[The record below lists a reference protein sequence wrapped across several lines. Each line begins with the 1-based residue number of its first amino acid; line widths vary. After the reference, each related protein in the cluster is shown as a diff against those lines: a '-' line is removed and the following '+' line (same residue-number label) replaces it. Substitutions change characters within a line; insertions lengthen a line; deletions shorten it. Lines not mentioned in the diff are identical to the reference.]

1 MAIYRSIFT
10 GQQID
15 EMLSLLKDKGL
26 DNVIGIVERDSEG
39 NFIAAD
45 ISWIPDISE
54 TVSSVDYDPVNTKI
68 TKTIN
73 GTTSDIVS
81 VATLKT
87 DFGVGQAD
95 GIVPLNS
102 SRKIDATYLP
112 SYVDDVIEGYYYN
125 DKFYEESTHTTEIVG
140 EGGKIYIDL
149 VTNRTYRWGGSTYV
163 EVSPGT
169 VITVV
174 RDLVTGTKTATITV
188 DGVGYDLYAPTPPVV
203 SLNFAMDGSDA
214 KKLNI
219 TFSSI

>member
-73 GTTSDIVS
+73 GTTSDVVS

-149 VTNRTYRWGGSTYV
+149 VTNRTYRWG
-163 EVSPGT
+163 
-169 VITVV
+169 
-174 RDLVTGTKTATITV
+174 RFDLCR
-188 DGVGYDLYAPTPPVV
+188 
-203 SLNFAMDGSDA
+203 
-214 KKLNI
+214 
-219 TFSSI
+219 SISRNSNYSY